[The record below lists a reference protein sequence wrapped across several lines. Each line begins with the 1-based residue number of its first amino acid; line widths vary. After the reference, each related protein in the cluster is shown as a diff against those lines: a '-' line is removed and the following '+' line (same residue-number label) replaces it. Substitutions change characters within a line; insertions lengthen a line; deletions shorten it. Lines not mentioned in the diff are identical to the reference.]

1 MTKNV
6 GTSLYL
12 ELRNSYRTA
21 QVLIVPPVKNPLAES
36 HEPMRVLTR
45 QISSTS
51 PRRSWR
57 FYTSP
62 ARIDALPTEDVTVA
76 SLSVLPLINDIAPF
90 LSGFSNGGWELYKTP
105 LAVQM
110 STDDI
115 AEVASGNTPNAL
127 LRRVLRSRQEAGYDE
142 SLFLVSET
150 A

>member
-21 QVLIVPPVKNPLAES
+21 QVLIVPPVKNPLADT
-36 HEPMRVLTR
+36 HEPLRILTR
-45 QISSTS
+45 QISSSS

-62 ARIDALPTEDVTVA
+62 ARIDALPTDDVTVA
-76 SLSVLPLINDIAPF
+76 SWSVVPLIQDIAPF
-90 LSGFSNGGWELYKTP
+90 LAGFSAGGWAIYQTP
-105 LAVQM
+105 LAVEM
-110 STDDI
+110 STDDL
-115 AEVASGNTPNAL
+115 AEVSAGNTPNAL
-127 LRRVLRSRQEAGYDE
+127 IRRILRSRSEAGYEE
-142 SLFLVSET
+142 SLFLTSES